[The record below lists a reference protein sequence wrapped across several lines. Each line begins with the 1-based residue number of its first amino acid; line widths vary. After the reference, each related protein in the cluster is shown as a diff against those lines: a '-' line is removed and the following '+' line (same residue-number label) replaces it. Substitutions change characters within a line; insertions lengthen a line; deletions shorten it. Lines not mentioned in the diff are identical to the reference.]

1 VEGAMNLR
9 DTPRALRALGRSGLL
24 TPSRPDR
31 LWRAGAALRHWG
43 MTMGA
48 AFAAG
53 AARYDD
59 RIAVIDERGSLSY
72 REMDDRSNAL
82 ARGLRTI
89 GVAPGDVVGILCRN
103 HRYFLD
109 VTAACSK
116 LGAHALYLN
125 TSFSLPQLRDVVE
138 HEHVRALVVDAE
150 FHALSDEGFDGPV
163 VTAWP
168 DTDAGADSPATD
180 RDRTTVDGLIATHDP
195 GPPPRPNV
203 IGRTIVLTSGTTG
216 APKGASR
223 EHTAAVGPAFA
234 MLDRIPYR
242 AGETMFIAAPMFH
255 SWGFG
260 NATIGLVLGDTFIL
274 HRRFEPR
281 DTLAAIERHR
291 VNVLAAVPVMLQRI
305 LELPSEATA
314 HYDVSSLRLVPLS
327 GSAIPG
333 GLAPEW
339 IERFGPN
346 LYNLYGSTE
355 VGYATVATPEDLRV
369 APGTAG
375 KPPAGTIVKVLDN
388 DGREVAIGESGRI
401 FVHNDLL
408 FDGYTGG
415 GSKAVVGDLMST
427 GDTGH
432 FDQNGRLFVDG
443 REDEMIVSGG
453 ENVFPREVE
462 DLLTSRPDVTEAAVI
477 GVPDEEFGQR
487 LKAFVV
493 CAPGAT
499 LDAAQVREY
508 VRDNLARFKVPR
520 DVEFVDELP
529 RNATGKVVKRAL
541 S

>member
-1 VEGAMNLR
+1 MEGAMNLR

-24 TPSRPDR
+24 APTRPDR
-31 LWRAGAALRHWG
+31 LWRAGVALRHWG

-53 AARYDD
+53 AARYGD
-59 RIAVIDERGSLSY
+59 RVAVIDERGSLSY
-72 REMDDRSNAL
+72 REIDERSNAL
-82 ARGLRTI
+82 ARALNAI
-89 GVAPGDVVGILCRN
+89 GVAPGSVVGILCRN
-103 HRYFLD
+103 HRYFFD
-109 VTAACSK
+109 ITAACSK

-125 TSFSLPQLRDVVE
+125 TSFSLPQLREVVE
-138 HEHVRALVVDAE
+138 REHVRALVVDAE

-168 DTDAGADSPATD
+168 DDGDARATPGPRRITID
-180 RDRTTVDGLIATHDP
+180 ALVNAHDAS
-195 GPPPRPNV
+195 PPPRPSV

-234 MLDRIPYR
+234 MLDRIPYQ
-242 AGETMFIAAPMFH
+242 AGEMMLVAAPMFH

-260 NATIGLVLGDTFIL
+260 NATIGLVLGDTFVL

-281 DTLAAIERHR
+281 DTLAAIERHQ

-305 LELPSEATA
+305 LELPRDVTA
-314 HYDVSSLRLVPLS
+314 RYDVSSLRLVPLS
-327 GSAIPG
+327 GSALPG

-339 IERFGPN
+339 IDRFGPN

-375 KPPAGTIVKVLDN
+375 KPPAGTIVKVLDER
-388 DGREVAIGESGRI
+388 GQEVANGKTGRI

-415 GSKAVVGDLMST
+415 GSKAVVGNLMST

-432 FDQNGRLFVDG
+432 FDHNGRLFVEG

-462 DLLTSRPDVTEAAVI
+462 DLLTSRHDVTEAAVI
-477 GVPDEEFGQR
+477 GVPDEDFGQR

-499 LDAAQVREY
+499 LDADEVREY
-508 VRDNLARFKVPR
+508 VKANLARFKVPR
-520 DVEFVDELP
+520 DVEFVAELP
-529 RNATGKVVKRAL
+529 RNATGKVVKRSL

>member
-1 VEGAMNLR
+1 
-9 DTPRALRALGRSGLL
+9 
-24 TPSRPDR
+24 
-31 LWRAGAALRHWG
+31 LWRAGIALRHWG
-43 MTMGA
+43 VTMGA

-59 RIAVIDERGSLSY
+59 RVAVIDELGSLSY
-72 REMDDRSNAL
+72 REMDERSNAL
-82 ARGLRTI
+82 ARGLNTL
-89 GVAPGDVVGILCRN
+89 GVAPGAVVGILCRN

-138 HEHVRALVVDAE
+138 REQVRALVVDAE
-150 FHALSDEGFDGPV
+150 FHGLTDEGFDGPV

-168 DTDAGADSPATD
+168 DDGAGDAVDTNG
-180 RDRTTVDGLIATHDP
+180 RVRTTVDALIDAHDTA
-195 GPPPRPNV
+195 PPPRPNV

-223 EHTAAVGPAFA
+223 EHTAAAGPAFA

-242 AGETMFIAAPMFH
+242 AGETMLIAAPMFH

-281 DTLAAIERHR
+281 DTLAAIEHHR

-305 LELPSEATA
+305 LELPAEATA
-314 HYDVSSLRLVPLS
+314 RYDVSSLRLVPLS
-327 GSAIPG
+327 GSALPG
-333 GLAPEW
+333 RLAPEW
-339 IERFGPN
+339 MDRFGPN
-346 LYNLYGSTE
+346 IYNLYGSTE
-355 VGYATVATPEDLRV
+355 VGYATVATPEDLRA

-375 KPPAGTIVKVLDN
+375 KPPAGTIVKVLDH
-388 DGREVAIGESGRI
+388 DGREVATGETGGI

-415 GSKAVVGDLMST
+415 GSKAVIDNLMST

-432 FDQNGRLFVDG
+432 FDHHGRLFVDG

-477 GVPDEEFGQR
+477 GVPDEDFGQR

-493 CAPGAT
+493 RVPGST
-499 LDAAQVREY
+499 LDADE
-508 VRDNLARFKVPR
+508 VRDYVKSNLARFKVPR
-520 DVEFVDELP
+520 DVEFVDSLP